1 MRAVQQLKA
10 PHVSFV
16 FVYFWTRN
24 EIWHLFQLLSVD
36 EMPLDLNIDLSRYSR
51 EAIVEYIDFLYSLI
65 DQEIN
70 VRLKLEQSVTSLSNH
85 IKLLSDNINMRMKQR
100 GLIW

>member
-1 MRAVQQLKA
+1 
-10 PHVSFV
+10 
-16 FVYFWTRN
+16 
-24 EIWHLFQLLSVD
+24 
-36 EMPLDLNIDLSRYSR
+36 MPLDLHIDLSRYSR

-100 GLIW
+100 GLI